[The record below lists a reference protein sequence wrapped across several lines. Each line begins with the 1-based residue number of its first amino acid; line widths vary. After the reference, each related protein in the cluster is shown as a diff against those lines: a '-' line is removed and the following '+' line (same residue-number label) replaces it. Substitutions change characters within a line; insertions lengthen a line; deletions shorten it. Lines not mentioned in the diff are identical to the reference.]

1 MVLGAEEASTLMEH
15 LPPVGW
21 ADVATKDDLAHQSAI
36 LNLRF
41 DAMDH
46 RFDAQDARFDRID
59 QRFDAQDA
67 RFDRMATAAD
77 LKAFDARLDTMATAA
92 DLKATNAKLDT
103 MATSA
108 ELKATNAILDTMATS
123 AELSSVTAVLNG
135 KIDQLRIDLMEHMRQ
150 QLYWTIG
157 TMMSLA
163 TLIVLL
169 SKLG

>member
-46 RFDAQDARFDRID
+46 RFDAQDARFDAQDARFDRID

-77 LKAFDARLDTMATAA
+77 LKA
-92 DLKATNAKLDT
+92 TNAK
-103 MATSA
+103 
-108 ELKATNAILDTMATS
+108 LDTMATS

>member
-46 RFDAQDARFDRID
+46 RFDAQDARFDAQDARFDRID

-77 LKAFDARLDTMATAA
+77 LKAFDARLDTMATSA
-92 DLKATNAKLDT
+92 DLKATNAK
-103 MATSA
+103 
-108 ELKATNAILDTMATS
+108 LDTMATS

-135 KIDQLRIDLMEHMRQ
+135 KIDQLRIDLMEQMRQ